1 MNKASVT
8 LLHSGNQSACNK
20 LQKFLNVSSDIS
32 THTIITCQDIFVP
45 MSAFADHFYM
55 LIQHISLLDSS
66 NLQLS
71 LKLSRQYFL
80 LTQYVWHC
88 LKIFHAM
95 NSFSFEPSIFLTSF
109 LKTFE
114 NCGNLIHC
122 RCEGDDRNFKNLKSL
137 FIIYGSKAK

>member
-1 MNKASVT
+1 MILVKENNVFRWYVSFFSLRRYKTCRRLLCRINMTGMFFTFKNNLFTYSFSYNVQRSKLQYTGFYSEMNKASVT

-66 NLQLS
+66 NL
-71 LKLSRQYFL
+71 
-80 LTQYVWHC
+80 
-88 LKIFHAM
+88 
-95 NSFSFEPSIFLTSF
+95 
-109 LKTFE
+109 
-114 NCGNLIHC
+114 
-122 RCEGDDRNFKNLKSL
+122 
-137 FIIYGSKAK
+137 